1 MGVVTCG
8 GCGLKFNRS
17 LEEAEFIKSKWYH
30 KGCAIT
36 KHEKMELDAYICKL
50 FGLKTAGPMNNILIK
65 KFREQ
70 MGYNYNGMLNA
81 LKYYYEVKKRSTNRA
96 EERVG
101 IIPYV
106 YQEAQ
111 EYYQRIEEQTR
122 RIGDRAVE
130 TKAEEIQITL
140 CSSEPEKKVDNK
152 NELDSL
158 FDDEE

>member
-8 GCGLKFNRS
+8 GCGLKFDRS
-17 LEEAEFIKSKWYH
+17 AEDSEYIKSKWYH
-30 KGCAIT
+30 RGCAIT
-36 KHEKMELDAYICKL
+36 KHEKMVLDEYICKL

-65 KFREQ
+65 KFKEQ
-70 MGYNYNGMLNA
+70 MGYNYDGMLKA
-81 LKYYYEVKKRSTNRA
+81 LKYFYEVKKRSPNKS

-122 RIGDRAVE
+122 RVGNHALE
-130 TKAEEIQITL
+130 TKAEEINITL
-140 CSSEPEKKVDNK
+140 CSSPPEKKADNK